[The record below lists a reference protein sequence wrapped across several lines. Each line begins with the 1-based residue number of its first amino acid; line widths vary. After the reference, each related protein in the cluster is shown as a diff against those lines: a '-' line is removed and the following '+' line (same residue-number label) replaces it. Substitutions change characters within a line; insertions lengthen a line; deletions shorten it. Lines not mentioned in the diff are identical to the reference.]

1 MKTEA
6 KINGLKNRIHLLEK
20 RDEVVNRNIIN
31 KLWRKIRALEGS
43 SK

>member
-1 MKTEA
+1 MTTDA

-20 RDEVVNRNIIN
+20 RNEAMNKNIIN
-31 KLWRKIRALEGS
+31 KLWRKIRALESS

>member
-1 MKTEA
+1 MTTEA

-20 RDEVVNRNIIN
+20 RDEVMNRNIIN
-31 KLWRKIRALEGS
+31 KLMRKIRALESS